1 MRIVRTLE
9 SFPPD
14 ARPSVVALGVF
25 DGVHLGHRA
34 ILDTAVA
41 RAKKDGGTAVACT
54 FDPHPAKLGLAGVWR
69 HRDLDHSVARL
80 SQCLSGGRERVRGR
94 STERVDVFVP

>member
-41 RAKKDGGTAVACT
+41 PAIARARATAV
-54 FDPHPAKLGLAGVWR
+54 WR
-69 HRDLDHSVARL
+69 IAR
-80 SQCLSGGRERVRGR
+80 
-94 STERVDVFVP
+94 

>member
-41 RAKKDGGTAVACT
+41 RAHKDGGTPNNV
-54 FDPHPAKLGLAGVWR
+54 FSLPAKTSISPNGFVVVMGAQEGGVSCVSPPEIPCFMGNF
-69 HRDLDHSVARL
+69 SVSNTA
-80 SQCLSGGRERVRGR
+80 
-94 STERVDVFVP
+94 